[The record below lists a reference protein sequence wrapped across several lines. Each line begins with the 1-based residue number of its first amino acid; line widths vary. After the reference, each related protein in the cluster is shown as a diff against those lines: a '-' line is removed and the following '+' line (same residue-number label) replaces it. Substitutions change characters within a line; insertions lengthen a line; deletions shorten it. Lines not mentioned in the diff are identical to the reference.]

1 MIPLQ
6 SFASAG
12 LSGRLHWFQHPW
24 AMGMTAAKPKALT
37 RADLENIIVVV
48 IDCECVSV
56 LQNFRAREKRVRTG
70 NIQTLVR
77 RQSVGICERARS
89 LVDYPRHSEQKCFW
103 SLACLMLT
111 KMAGSFPQRT
121 RCSLR
126 KGVDGNVCGV
136 HQTALLGMSDCWT
149 GRDEH
154 RSFTSSRVQ
163 NE

>member
-70 NIQTLVR
+70 NIQNW
-77 RQSVGICERARS
+77 C
-89 LVDYPRHSEQKCFW
+89 
-103 SLACLMLT
+103 
-111 KMAGSFPQRT
+111 AGSRLAFANEQGVLWTILVTASKSVFGRWLVS
-121 RCSLR
+121 CSQKWPAPFL
-126 KGVDGNVCGV
+126 
-136 HQTALLGMSDCWT
+136 
-149 GRDEH
+149 
-154 RSFTSSRVQ
+154 
-163 NE
+163 NELAVR

>member
-37 RADLENIIVVV
+37 RADLENIMVVV
-48 IDCECVSV
+48 LFDCECVSV

-111 KMAGSFPQRT
+111 KMAASTNSEFVEERSRWECVWCTPNRFA
-121 RCSLR
+121 RHER
-126 KGVDGNVCGV
+126 
-136 HQTALLGMSDCWT
+136 LLDWP
-149 GRDEH
+149 
-154 RSFTSSRVQ
+154 
-163 NE
+163 